1 VIVTSRQTDRFR
13 LDTLNIS
20 SNPLGPLYD
29 NPKTP
34 TLLGL
39 KNLTS
44 LSSTLHSQASL
55 IKLSARVP
63 NLETL
68 RFSLA
73 PDAQLATGTE
83 GPNLSGNDE
92 EDSGVLVALFPN
104 LRLLNGN
111 SVNLK
116 QREDAERRWC
126 SRFTTHEADPTLKR
140 FYDTLSTKHGLH
152 PTPQVI
158 PQSTSLRSK
167 LISKSASCHISE
179 LRADI
184 PSTSRV
190 PTIPF
195 GSIHV
200 VDTPL
205 CADLT
210 CSSKGCQEDE
220 RDWRWSE
227 IVHREASPG

>member
-1 VIVTSRQTDRFR
+1 MIVTSRQTDRFR
-13 LDTLNIS
+13 LETLNIS
-20 SNPLGPLYD
+20 SNPLGSLSD

-34 TLLGL
+34 TVLGL

-92 EDSGVLVALFPN
+92 EDSGVLVTLFPN

-111 SVNLK
+111 SVSLK

-126 SRFTTHEADPTLKR
+126 SRFTVHEAPSILKLL
-140 FYDTLSTKHGLH
+140 YDTLSTKHGLH

-158 PQSTSLRSK
+158 PQPTSLRSK
-167 LISKSASCHISE
+167 LISKSASYGIWE

-184 PSTSRV
+184 PSTSRI

-195 GSIHV
+195 GSIHTT
-200 VDTPL
+200 DTPL
-205 CADLT
+205 CVDLA
-210 CSSKGCQEDE
+210 CSSKDCQEIE
-220 RDWRWSE
+220 RDWGWSE
-227 IVHREASPG
+227 IVHGEASCD